1 MVRKIAEKVP
11 DEQLQH
17 DLEEYRQK
25 VLELGATDAKIIT
38 TDMVVINER
47 VRVKCIYPK
56 CEYYGTNINCPPYAM
71 DLEQARKMVNSFRH
85 AIFFMLKVPTETVA
99 GTRTPEQIKY
109 ARRTAKTNRD
119 ILAKIESEAFYDGY
133 YLAVG
138 FGGGPCKVAFCPDE
152 DCQALKLGQGC
163 KFPQVARSSMEGN
176 GMDVYLM
183 AAKVGWD
190 IYPIGRSVSQA
201 PHGASLGIVFI
212 Y

>member
-1 MVRKIAEKVP
+1 MLWNTLLI
-11 DEQLQH
+11 Q
-17 DLEEYRQK
+17 
-25 VLELGATDAKIIT
+25 
-38 TDMVVINER
+38 VIH
-47 VRVKCIYPK
+47 VI
-56 CEYYGTNINCPPYAM
+56 
-71 DLEQARKMVNSFRH
+71 
-85 AIFFMLKVPTETVA
+85 KVPTETVA
-99 GTRTPEQIKY
+99 GTRTLEQIKY

-119 ILAKIESEAFYDGY
+119 ILAKIESAAFYDGY

-163 KFPQVARSSMEGN
+163 KFSLIARSSMEGN

-190 IYPIGRSVSQA
+190 IYPIGRSASQA